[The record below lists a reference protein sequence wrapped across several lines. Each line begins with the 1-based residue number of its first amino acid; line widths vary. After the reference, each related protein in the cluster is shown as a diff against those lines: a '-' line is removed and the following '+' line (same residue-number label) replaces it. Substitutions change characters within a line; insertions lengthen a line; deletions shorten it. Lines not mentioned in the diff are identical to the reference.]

1 MCASTFTDLTV
12 MFCVVSI
19 FVSTGRLYIL
29 SKFDEVGEGAKLS
42 RNLLIM
48 ALLALSIGLIMNLLT
63 GFAMPC

>member
-1 MCASTFTDLTV
+1 